1 MFITKKHLSRRTVLR
16 GAGSCIALPLLDAML
31 PAGVAFAK
39 TGAAPQRI
47 AFVGFPHGAVMSNW
61 VPAQAGK
68 DYEISEILSPLEKF
82 REQMTIVSGLRNKPA
97 ESGLA
102 HSIIERTW
110 LSCTAP
116 EQAGVANA
124 DAGVTADQIAAR
136 HIGQET
142 ATPSLELTTAI
153 GGSTIAY
160 RTPTQP
166 LPMEYNPRTVFYRL
180 FGQGDTEQ
188 EREAIIHETGSI
200 LDRVTNQAARLQ
212 ADLGGHDRV
221 MVDDYLSSVR
231 EIERRVQMS
240 AEQDLGALEIPD
252 APIGVPNDFDSHL
265 KLMFDLMA
273 LAFQADLTR
282 VITFRMDKEISM
294 RTFANLSVSEAFHPL
309 SHHGKDAGKLQKLTA
324 IQKYHTELFAGFIE
338 RLASSP
344 ETDGTVLDHAV
355 ILYGSN
361 MSDSD
366 RHNNDPLPAAVLGR
380 AHGRIKGGQHLRYPQ
395 DAKFSNLLFT
405 LFERAQIPLESIGDS
420 DQDLSEV

>member
-1 MFITKKHLSRRTVLR
+1 
-16 GAGSCIALPLLDAML
+16 
-31 PAGVAFAK
+31 
-39 TGAAPQRI
+39 
-47 AFVGFPHGAVMSNW
+47 MSNW
-61 VPAQAGK
+61 SPAQAGT
-68 DYEISEILSPLEKF
+68 DYEASEILSPLAKF

-110 LSCTAP
+110 LSCVAP
-116 EQAGVANA
+116 EKAGVDSP

-153 GGSTIAY
+153 GGSTISY

-212 ADLGGHDRV
+212 AELDGNDRV

-240 AEQDLGALEIPD
+240 AEQDLGALDVPD

-309 SHHGKDAGKLQKLTA
+309 SHHGKDPAKLTKLA
-324 IQKYHTELFAGFIE
+324 SIQKYHTELFAGFIE
-338 RLASSP
+338 RLASTP
-344 ETDGTVLDHAV
+344 EG
-355 ILYGSN
+355 
-361 MSDSD
+361 
-366 RHNNDPLPAAVLGR
+366 
-380 AHGRIKGGQHLRYPQ
+380 
-395 DAKFSNLLFT
+395 
-405 LFERAQIPLESIGDS
+405 
-420 DQDLSEV
+420 